1 MAYIP
6 YHGNEQYVD
15 SEFFR
20 CVRARY
26 YILNAVDVSRL
37 TLQSFLEGKEQ
48 WGDKKHLPVRIS
60 DDLLHTT
67 RSLLR
72 VSLSGH
78 PRAHLRWRSTAT
90 ILRHEQSSL
99 GRTEHSHTSSIDP
112 V

>member
-1 MAYIP
+1 M
-6 YHGNEQYVD
+6 D

-37 TLQSFLEGKEQ
+37 TLQSLLEGKEQ

-60 DDLLHTT
+60 TDLQGTT
-67 RSLLR
+67 RALSR

-78 PRAHLRWRSTAT
+78 PCAHLRWGSIAT
-90 ILRHEQSSL
+90 ILRHEQNSI
-99 GRTEHSHTSSIDP
+99 GRTEHSHTPRIEP
-112 V
+112 M